1 MSQDSSMTMASTITR
16 PLAAAVAVSLA
27 LAMGAC
33 GGASRWMVDLRTS
46 QGDAALKSGNVA
58 EALGEYELALRLDSK
73 NARARAGLATALSL
87 RAKAEFTDSKLDA
100 AGADIA
106 QALAY
111 APSDSVAQA
120 LSTQIEQAT
129 IRREVV
135 LANYPLYETMG
146 ASITDGLKTIVS
158 ANKQIA
164 KELKAFRADYDTGHL
179 TKAIVDS
186 YNLEFEARRST
197 QRLISYRALVQ
208 SGAENRTEAAQ
219 TQAPELLP
227 IP

>member
-1 MSQDSSMTMASTITR
+1 MASTISR
-16 PLAAAVAVSLA
+16 PLALTCVLSLA
-27 LAMGAC
+27 LTCGGC
-33 GGASRWMVDLRTS
+33 GGAARWMVDLRTS
-46 QGDAALKSGNVA
+46 QGDAALKTNNVA
-58 EALGEYELALRLDSK
+58 EALSEYQLALRLEPK

-87 RAKAEFTDSKLDA
+87 RAKAEFIDSKLDA

-106 QALAY
+106 EALSY

-120 LSTQIEQAT
+120 LATQIEQAK

-135 LANYPLYETMG
+135 LANYPLYESMG
-146 ASITDGLKTIVS
+146 ASIGDGLKTIVS

-164 KELKAFRADYDTGHL
+164 KELKEFRADYDTGHL

-186 YNLEFEARRST
+186 YNLEYEANRST

-208 SGAENRTEAAQ
+208 SGAESKAAAQ
-219 TQAPELLP
+219 AQAPELLP
-227 IP
+227 LP

>member
-1 MSQDSSMTMASTITR
+1 MSQDSCTTAVSITR
-16 PLAAAVAVSLA
+16 RALGMLAALVFACAA
-27 LAMGAC
+27 AGC
-33 GGASRWMVDLRTS
+33 GGAARWMVDLRTS

-73 NARARAGLATALSL
+73 NVRARAGLATALSL

-120 LSTQIEQAT
+120 LSTQIEQAK

-135 LANYPLYETMG
+135 LA
-146 ASITDGLKTIVS
+146 
-158 ANKQIA
+158 
-164 KELKAFRADYDTGHL
+164 
-179 TKAIVDS
+179 
-186 YNLEFEARRST
+186 
-197 QRLISYRALVQ
+197 
-208 SGAENRTEAAQ
+208 
-219 TQAPELLP
+219 
-227 IP
+227 